1 MKSDPSPGHSSSLL
15 MSHSPFRLIHFFH
28 QPWWH
33 IDRWHGADTQ
43 STTEHHSTAQMMVQ
57 AEQWS
62 TVHFTALWVMGA
74 PVPHSYGP
82 VQPKPRKSQVNYM
95 VKWINDKNFSRGEA
109 TLQHTGCIVIDI
121 IHTPAPESLTNKN
134 IKYRHDLLLAIMTHE
149 MVSSSIKTSQ
159 SSILFFN
166 LEKDI

>member
-1 MKSDPSPGHSSSLL
+1 MQTQLVDIEWQDYMKSDPSPGHSSSLL
-15 MSHSPFRLIHFFH
+15 MSLSLDPFLPSAMMTDH
-28 QPWWH
+28 
-33 IDRWHGADTQ
+33 RWHGADTQ
-43 STTEHHSTAQMMVQ
+43 NTTEHHSTAQMMVQ

-95 VKWINDKNFSRGEA
+95 VKWINESNLSRGEA

-121 IHTPAPESLTNKN
+121 IHAPDPESLTIKN
-134 IKYRHDLLLAIMTHE
+134 IKCRHDLL
-149 MVSSSIKTSQ
+149 
-159 SSILFFN
+159 
-166 LEKDI
+166 